1 MRLPVRHLA
10 PVAVL
15 LPLVIASCGGGGK
28 SERTTGGGSTGPPVR
43 LPARATGVRL
53 VEVGKFASPT
63 FIAGPPGGGRL
74 FVIERNGVIRV
85 LHGRRKLARPF
96 LDISKQVSVGGG
108 ERGTFSME
116 FAPDYLRS
124 GRFYVYFTAVDGD
137 VRITQ
142 FTRSANPDVAIPTSG
157 RDVIRLPHREKPN
170 HNGGTVKFGPDGK
183 LYIGPGDGGGA
194 NDPHRRGQKLSTR
207 LGKLL
212 RIEPRP
218 GGGYDVPQDNPF
230 VGRAAARP
238 EIWAYG
244 LRNPYRFSF
253 DRLTGDLVIADVGQ
267 NDWEEVDF
275 AKRGQGR
282 GANYGWSPYEGFAEF
297 HPTAPPDYG
306 PRPRTEPCCVRP
318 VLVTSHKKGN
328 CAIIGGYVVRDRALT
343 ALYGR
348 YVFGDNCNPAI
359 YKAKLG
365 GKRAKPHRTRLQ
377 VSGLSAFGEDAAG
390 HLYATSLQGPV
401 YALAPDYRPRPR

>member
-1 MRLPVRHLA
+1 MRLVK
-10 PVAVL
+10 
-15 LPLVIASCGGGGK
+15 IA
-28 SERTTGGGSTGPPVR
+28 T
-43 LPARATGVRL
+43 
-53 VEVGKFASPT
+53 FDSPT
-63 FIAGPPGGGRL
+63 YVTGPPGGGRL
-74 FVIERNGVIRV
+74 FVVERNGVIRV
-85 LHGRRKLARPF
+85 LHGRRKLVRPF

-108 ERGTFSME
+108 ERGMFSME
-116 FAPDYLRS
+116 FAPDYVRS
-124 GRFYVYFTAVDGD
+124 GRFFVYFTAVNGD
-137 VRITQ
+137 VRITE
-142 FTRSANPDVAIPTSG
+142 FNRSANPDVAIPTSE
-157 RDVIRLPHREKPN
+157 RDVIRLPHSEKPN

-230 VGRAAARP
+230 AGRAAARP

-377 VSGLSAFGEDAAG
+377 VSGLSSFGEDAAG